1 MFVMAVAASSESVQV
16 VPPSVERHTWTSEL
30 GFDGE

>member
-1 MFVMAVAASSESVQV
+1 MFVMAVAASTESVHV
-16 VPPSVERHTWTSEL
+16 APPSVERHTWTSEL